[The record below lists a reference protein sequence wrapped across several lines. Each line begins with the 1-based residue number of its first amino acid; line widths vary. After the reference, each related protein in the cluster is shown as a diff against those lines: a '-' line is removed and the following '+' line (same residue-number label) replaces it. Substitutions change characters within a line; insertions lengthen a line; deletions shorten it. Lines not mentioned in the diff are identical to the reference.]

1 MKTREK
7 EFTEAEALE
16 YFNKIMADYKA
27 TVIKGEWEKYKTEAI
42 PLILSYKAKDVLD
55 LEEHYEWTYEIHF
68 VLTDEFVHTFS
79 VWMEPNGVYG
89 EW

>member
-1 MKTREK
+1 MVST
-7 EFTEAEALE
+7 
-16 YFNKIMADYKA
+16 
-27 TVIKGEWEKYKTEAI
+27 
-42 PLILSYKAKDVLD
+42 
-55 LEEHYEWTYEIHF
+55 EIHF